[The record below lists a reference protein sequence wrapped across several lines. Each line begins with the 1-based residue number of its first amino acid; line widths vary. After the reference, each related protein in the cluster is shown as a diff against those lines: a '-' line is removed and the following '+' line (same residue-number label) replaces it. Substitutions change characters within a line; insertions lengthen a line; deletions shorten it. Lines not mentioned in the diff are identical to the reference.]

1 MARWRYKSRKKKA
14 AAVYRVD
21 PNQLAEALSSILDT
35 YEFNIV
41 ENVKEATDAVTD
53 DTTERLKTTS
63 PARRPREYANNWT
76 WTNLLDSSLS
86 RIDAVYNKGR
96 TYRLIHLLEWGHVI
110 RNQYSGNHYDTKIR
124 DYVKGKAYG
133 RVAGRPH
140 LMPAVEY
147 AKEIYPQKVKE
158 AIKNAAE

>member
-1 MARWRYKSRKKKA
+1 MAYKYKARKKKA

-21 PNQLAEALSSILDT
+21 PNQLADALKSILDT
-35 YEFNIV
+35 YEYNIA

-53 DTTERLKTTS
+53 DTTERLKMTS

-86 RIDAVYNKGR
+86 RIDTVYNKGR
-96 TYRLIHLLEWGHVI
+96 TYKLIHLLEWGHIV
-110 RNQYSGNHYDTKIR
+110 RNRRNGPT
-124 DYVKGKAYG
+124 YG
-133 RVAGRPH
+133 RAAAKPH

-158 AIKNAAE
+158 AIENAAK

>member
-1 MARWRYKSRKKKA
+1 MAYKYKARKKKA

-21 PNQLAEALSSILDT
+21 PNQLTEALSSILDT
-35 YEFNIV
+35 YEYNIA

-53 DTTERLKTTS
+53 DTTERLKMTS

-86 RIDAVYNKGR
+86 RIDTVYNKGR
-96 TYRLIHLLEWGHVI
+96 TYKLIHLLEWGHIV
-110 RNQYSGNHYDTKIR
+110 RNRRNGPT
-124 DYVKGKAYG
+124 YG
-133 RVAGRPH
+133 RAAAKPH

-147 AKEIYPQKVKE
+147 AKQIYPQKVKE